1 METRVLK
8 YFLEVA
14 KRNNITQAAEHL
26 HITQPTLSRQI
37 IELEKELGVQ
47 LFDREKRQMRLNKA
61 GALFQQR
68 AATILTLLDQ
78 TESELVNTQ
87 NELSGTIN
95 LGVVESAVANF
106 MMQAVADFQDQ
117 YPAVR
122 FNIFDGDG
130 DTLRE
135 RLDQSLCDLIALIEP
150 VEAAKYNYFSLPVRE
165 KWGLIM
171 RKDDPLAQRQTI
183 MAHDLYQLPLI
194 VGRRNIVRDDIL
206 DGLHLDP
213 HKLDWKIQINLPQNS
228 RDLLLSGKYYHLGIY
243 GVFEKYH
250 DDRLTFVPFS
260 PERTTGHLLAWRKNI
275 QLTPVVE
282 KFLQFVAE
290 RTVDWKVWYN

>member
-106 MMQAVADFQDQ
+106 IMQAVADFQDQ

-171 RKDDPLAQRQTI
+171 RKDDPLAKRQTI

-213 HKLDWKIQINLPQNS
+213 QKLDWKIQINLPQNS

-243 GVFEKYH
+243 GVLEKYH

-290 RTVDWKVWYN
+290 RTVD